1 MEGFL
6 AWFFESSLLVIMI
19 LGIRRIF
26 MGKVR
31 YAAIYALW
39 AVVLLRFL
47 IPVNIIPAPVNV
59 GNIISDAI
67 LSEISS
73 DKHSDNTDVHTAGN
87 LSQNNTIKVT
97 ETENASEVYHGI
109 NVPENV
115 RK

>member
-39 AVVLLRFL
+39 AVVLLRLL

-73 DKHSDNTDVHTAGN
+73 DKH
-87 LSQNNTIKVT
+87 
-97 ETENASEVYHGI
+97 
-109 NVPENV
+109 
-115 RK
+115 